1 MLISIGL
8 FAGALTAMG
17 TLGVP
22 VASPVASPAT
32 STLAPLTTSTSLSLS
47 PSNTPTSRTS
57 PPAGGRDDAS
67 SATDS
72 TSTHSTF
79 AYRSDN

>member
-17 TLGVP
+17 TLVP